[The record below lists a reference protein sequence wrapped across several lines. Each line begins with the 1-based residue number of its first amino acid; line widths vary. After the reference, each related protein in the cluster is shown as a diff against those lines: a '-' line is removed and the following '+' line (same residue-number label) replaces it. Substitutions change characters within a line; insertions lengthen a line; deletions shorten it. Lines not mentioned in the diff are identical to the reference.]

1 MAVAGE
7 ESIYEDA
14 RRTLQSQCCDFDFGN
29 EELVLQ
35 GLVKVCISMT
45 APQLQQLF
53 RKVGIVPTKEVD
65 AESWH
70 MLCEHAPSVKVVRAD
85 EGRQGEGLKG

>member
-1 MAVAGE
+1 MAVTSE
-7 ESIYEDA
+7 EGMYDNA
-14 RRTLQSQCCDFDFGN
+14 RQNLQSQNGDFNFAN

-35 GLVKVCISMT
+35 GLAKVGISIT

-53 RKVGIVPTKEVD
+53 HKVGIVPTKEVD

-70 MLCEHAPSVKVVRAD
+70 MLCDHARLEKVVRAD
-85 EGRQGEGLKG
+85 EGRWSQRRRR